1 MSKKSAALQKIEDHE
16 KLCRLMQK
24 QTFAEI
30 KDLKCQVRR
39 MEIILIVVCVFLLME
54 FESARNFIKSI
65 LDIVF

>member
-39 MEIILIVVCVFLLME
+39 MERILIVVCVFLLME

>member
-1 MSKKSAALQKIEDHE
+1 MAKSNALQRIEDHE

-30 KDLKCQVRR
+30 QDLKGQVRR
-39 MEIILIVVCVFLLME
+39 MERILIVVCVFLLME
-54 FESARNFIKSI
+54 FDSARNFIRSI